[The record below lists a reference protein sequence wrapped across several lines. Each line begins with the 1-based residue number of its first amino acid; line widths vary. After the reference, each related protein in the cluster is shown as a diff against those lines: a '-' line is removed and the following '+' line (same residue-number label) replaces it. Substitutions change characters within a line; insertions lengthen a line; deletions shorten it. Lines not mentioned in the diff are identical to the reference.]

1 MNASAEQSWLHTVLL
16 VCEPTCEPCV
26 CGLKYFV
33 VHPTMT
39 QHRTYKDECSFIERL
54 NENAF
59 LIKKGFVPNMKVSQF
74 PTQADLS
81 PGAFLQKSFNEV
93 KSIMCKNIRVFCIP
107 QVFFFFSCQF
117 VLWNFYFSSGNSM
130 RQRFSFLCPP
140 TPPFLFPNLLPH
152 SLPTSFIHFYDNC

>member
-1 MNASAEQSWLHTVLL
+1 
-16 VCEPTCEPCV
+16 
-26 CGLKYFV
+26 
-33 VHPTMT
+33 MT

-93 KSIMCKNIRVFCIP
+93 KSIMCKIYTRVLHTSGA
-107 QVFFFFSCQF
+107 FFFLSMPICF
-117 VLWNFYFSSGNSM
+117 VEF
-130 RQRFSFLCPP
+130 
-140 TPPFLFPNLLPH
+140 
-152 SLPTSFIHFYDNC
+152 